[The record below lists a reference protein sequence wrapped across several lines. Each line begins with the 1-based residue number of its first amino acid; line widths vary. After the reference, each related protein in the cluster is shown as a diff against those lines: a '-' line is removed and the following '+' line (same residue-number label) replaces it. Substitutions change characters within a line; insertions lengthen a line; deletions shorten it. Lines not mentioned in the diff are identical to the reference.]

1 MSPNT
6 QVALIALILFFAV
19 ATVSIFWPRLTKLKR
34 SSMKLASGV
43 RPATVKVPRIAPE
56 LQDRPLS
63 PHLQTD
69 RWTWTVSL
77 MHRITGGALC
87 LGTIFLL
94 AFWLLSM
101 GRAQRFFG
109 SPLGLTILFVYT
121 LALMQYLVIGIRH
134 LIWHFGYGTEPEMRR
149 NMVRATPMAA
159 VLLTSLIWVG
169 VQLRHG
175 TPPSVFDR
183 SARTAVKP

>member
-1 MSPNT
+1 MSLGAHQNFRTGRCRRISKPT
-6 QVALIALILFFAV
+6 AGPGRCRLCIASPAARCALAPFFSLRSCCSHWARDSASFAL
-19 ATVSIFWPRLTKLKR
+19 PR
-34 SSMKLASGV
+34 G
-43 RPATVKVPRIAPE
+43 
-56 LQDRPLS
+56 
-63 PHLQTD
+63 
-69 RWTWTVSL
+69 
-77 MHRITGGALC
+77 
-87 LGTIFLL
+87 FLL

-159 VLLTSLIWVG
+159 VLLTSL
-169 VQLRHG
+169 
-175 TPPSVFDR
+175 
-183 SARTAVKP
+183 

>member
-43 RPATVKVPRIAPE
+43 RPATVKVPRSAPE

-69 RWTWTVSL
+69 RWTGVAYASHHRRRAVPWHCFSLGVLAAQHGPGTALLRLAPRSYDPVRLHLGSDAVPSAVSKD
-77 MHRITGGALC
+77 M
-87 LGTIFLL
+87 
-94 AFWLLSM
+94 
-101 GRAQRFFG
+101 
-109 SPLGLTILFVYT
+109 
-121 LALMQYLVIGIRH
+121 LVEQ
-134 LIWHFGYGTEPEMRR
+134 FQVFASE
-149 NMVRATPMAA
+149 
-159 VLLTSLIWVG
+159 VLVHPVHELVS
-169 VQLRHG
+169 R
-175 TPPSVFDR
+175 
-183 SARTAVKP
+183 

>member
-43 RPATVKVPRIAPE
+43 RPATVKVPRSAPE

-87 LGTIFLL
+87 LHHFSLGVLAAQHGPGTALL
-94 AFWLLSM
+94 
-101 GRAQRFFG
+101 R
-109 SPLGLTILFVYT
+109 
-121 LALMQYLVIGIRH
+121 LAPG
-134 LIWHFGYGTEPEMRR
+134 
-149 NMVRATPMAA
+149 
-159 VLLTSLIWVG
+159 
-169 VQLRHG
+169 
-175 TPPSVFDR
+175 
-183 SARTAVKP
+183 